1 MDREIT
7 DDLIEWF
14 YLSLL
19 FMFLYATIDFLYKV

>member
-7 DDLIEWF
+7 DDLIQWF